1 MSEVACTKAQEEY
14 EDDFEKDL
22 DWLISEE
29 SRSVDLVSQ
38 ASVYSAYTVI
48 YLYIFILYLYCIYY
62 VLLYTASLF
71 YCMKRSLECCSTYS
85 RLGAEWVPDP
95 AL

>member
-1 MSEVACTKAQEEY
+1 MSEVVCKQSQEEY

-29 SRSVDLVSQ
+29 SRSEDQVSNSYMIIGQ
-38 ASVYSAYTVI
+38 AN
-48 YLYIFILYLYCIYY
+48 CISPFYF
-62 VLLYTASLF
+62 LLFVFLNPPASLF
-71 YCMKRSLECCSTYS
+71 YCVKLSLECCSAYC
-85 RLGAEWVPDP
+85 RLGAAWVPDP

>member
-1 MSEVACTKAQEEY
+1 MLLAWQESYLKSVSDLPPVKIMSEVVYTKSQEEY

-29 SRSVDLVSQ
+29 SRSEDQVSR
-38 ASVYSAYTVI
+38 ASN
-48 YLYIFILYLYCIYY
+48 
-62 VLLYTASLF
+62 
-71 YCMKRSLECCSTYS
+71 
-85 RLGAEWVPDP
+85 